1 MKKRFLFFL
10 INMNL
15 GGTEGS
21 FLNLIAALPYDY
33 EIDLLLLEEKGELL
47 NQLPGNVN
55 LKIIENGNQIN
66 EFINL
71 GCRRYAFNELKRG
84 NLISFLKNIFVF
96 TLYKINILKHPYY
109 GIANLI
115 NDQPHSYDMAV
126 AYAGPHDFIS
136 YYTLNYIH
144 AQQRFQWI
152 HFDIERVTFHRRFAN
167 EIYRYYDKIFCVSQ
181 NSKNTFVKEFPQFE
195 SKTEIF
201 ENIVSETDLKH
212 QSEFGESFHDDFD
225 GIRILTLGRLAVE
238 KGQQLVPNV
247 VRRLKDDGL
256 NFRWYLIGEGNLR
269 KELEK
274 EIKRLRIENE
284 LVLLGSKIN
293 PYSYL
298 KDCDLYVQTSLHEG
312 YCITLYEAKIFE
324 KPVVTTDFL
333 SASNLIEN
341 HGDGL
346 IVEISENGIY
356 AAVKELIKD
365 DNKRKEF
372 SSFLKKP
379 ESRNEQKVQKYFYL
393 IK

>member
-1 MKKRFLFFL
+1 MIEFENKLKILL
-10 INMNL
+10 ANYSLDKI
-15 GGTEGS
+15 GGTESYTFAFAEELKKRGHEVEY
-21 FLNLIAALPYDY
+21 FCFVKGLMA
-33 EIDLLLLEEKGELL
+33 ERLE
-47 NQLPGNVN
+47 
-55 LKIIENGNQIN
+55 
-66 EFINL
+66 
-71 GCRRYAFNELKRG
+71 NELGLTFQSK
-84 NLISFLKNIFVF
+84 K
-96 TLYKINILKHPYY
+96 K
-109 GIANLI
+109 
-115 NDQPHSYDMAV
+115 YD
-126 AYAGPHDFIS
+126 I
-136 YYTLNYIH
+136 I
-144 AQQRFQWI
+144 
-152 HFDIERVTFHRRFAN
+152 FAN
-167 EIYRYYDKIFCVSQ
+167 HIVCVQKLWRYGFIIQTCHGIFIGLESPSIFADMIVSISKEVQ
-181 NSKNTFVKEFPQFE
+181 NKL
-195 SKTEIF
+195 KTENF
-201 ENIVSETDLKH
+201 ENIVSETDLKR

-225 GIRILTLGRLAVE
+225 GLRILTLGRLAVE

-379 ESRNEQKVQKYFYL
+379 ESRNEQKIQKYFYL